1 MTNDNLEILSKIP
14 MFSELDTKTQK
25 KLADI
30 TVTKIYHKGQILFR
44 EGTPAD
50 GLFIVKKGRIKIYK
64 MSWEGKE
71 QVLHFFGPM
80 EMFAEVPV
88 FQGSNYPAS
97 AEALEKSEVIF
108 IPGNLLLN
116 FLRENC
122 DVAIRFLA
130 LLSERLRYFTRLIED
145 LSLKEVPARLAA
157 YILYHLEKIPNNQDE
172 ITLDIPRHLLS
183 ALLGTTPETLSR
195 VFTRMRSAG
204 YIKLINKNTIKIP
217 DKEKLQNLALEGKW
231 IENSPV

>member
-1 MTNDNLEILSKIP
+1 MTDILKVLSKIP
-14 MFSELDTKTQK
+14 MFSELDIATRK
-25 KLADI
+25 KLAELA
-30 TVTKIYHKGQILFR
+30 VTKTYRKGQILFR
-44 EGTPAD
+44 EGAPAD
-50 GLFIVKKGRIKIYK
+50 GLFIVKEGRIKIYK

-108 IPGNLLLN
+108 LPGDLLLN

-122 DVAIRFLA
+122 DVAIKFLG

-157 YILYHLEKIPNNQDE
+157 YILYHLEKNPDNRNE

-195 VFTRMRSAG
+195 VFTRMRSSG
-204 YIKLINKNTIKIP
+204 YIELINKNTIKVP
-217 DKEKLQNLALEGKW
+217 NEERLRNLALEGKW
-231 IENSPV
+231 IEDSPV